1 VKWREVIWGSE
12 GVHYFEMV
20 VLLFNSVIYVSL
32 LLCLC
37 ILIICLCN
45 FIVMYVLY
53 SVSLCCLCVNVYRTT
68 ATGCQPNCS

>member
-1 VKWREVIWGSE
+1 MRGSLGQLGG

-20 VLLFNSVIYVSL
+20 VFLFNAVIYVSL

-37 ILIICLCN
+37 I

-53 SVSLCCLCVNVYRTT
+53 SVSLCFVYCL
-68 ATGCQPNCS
+68 